1 MQTMHSFRLLPADEQ
16 IAAFLRAELERGLWV
31 GRMPGVN
38 WLAAE
43 LGVNRRNVEAA
54 LRQLEKEGWLAG
66 HGRGHKRRIA
76 ARHAKGARPM
86 RIGFMDYEQIQR
98 TTEGYTI
105 EVQHLLREAGH
116 TVFFTE
122 KCLTDLDM
130 DVEKVA
136 RVVRRAKAD
145 AWVVSSASR
154 EVLEW
159 FSAQPVPAFAFFGRR
174 EGLPIAGAGPDKVPA
189 LLAAT
194 RHLIGLGHRSI
205 LQLVRRERRYPLPGR
220 GEQAILDEL
229 KAHGIPTG
237 RFNLPDWEETV
248 DGFHAC
254 LHELFRVTPPTALII
269 DEAQFFVAAYEF
281 LAHTR
286 IRVPEQVSLV
296 CTNLDHAFEWWKPPV
311 SHIRWDYGPV
321 VRRIVRW
328 AANVSRGREDLRQ
341 TLTPAEFV
349 EGGTVGPAPRRRA
362 RA

>member
-1 MQTMHSFRLLPADEQ
+1 M
-16 IAAFLRAELERGLWV
+16 
-31 GRMPGVN
+31 
-38 WLAAE
+38 
-43 LGVNRRNVEAA
+43 
-54 LRQLEKEGWLAG
+54 
-66 HGRGHKRRIA
+66 
-76 ARHAKGARPM
+76 
-86 RIGFMDYEQIQR
+86 
-98 TTEGYTI
+98 
-105 EVQHLLREAGH
+105 
-116 TVFFTE
+116 
-122 KCLTDLDM
+122 
-130 DVEKVA
+130 
-136 RVVRRAKAD
+136 
-145 AWVVSSASR
+145 
-154 EVLEW
+154 
-159 FSAQPVPAFAFFGRR
+159 PAFAFFGRR